1 MRRTDLLLGTA
12 ALTLVPTRTRAQA
25 LTPVRIAAAV
35 GWTLAEGYFA
45 REGNFFSQAG
55 LAVTE
60 TDLTNGGAIT
70 AALIGGAVDVAL
82 TNIGSASS
90 AYARGLPVAIIAPGI
105 QALTGSRPT
114 TVIAVQP
121 DSPIRSAHDLPGKTL
136 CVSTL
141 HDLQQA
147 AVMNW
152 LEKSGV
158 DPKTINYVEIPVAQM
173 SAALKAGRIDAAALT
188 EPWLAAVRSDVRVL
202 GAPYE
207 SLGKEI
213 LLSVWIAQRPWI
225 AANGATVAKFAS
237 AIRATAQWGN
247 RNQAKMLDML
257 AQLTKVDPALL
268 SRIGRPVLGERLE
281 PGLIQPVIDA
291 SAHFGFLPKAFPAS
305 ELIVTT

>member
-1 MRRTDLLLGTA
+1 MRRGDVLKA
-12 ALTLVPTRTRAQA
+12 AAATVFAPSIAGAQA
-25 LTPVRIAAAV
+25 LTPLRIAASI

-45 REGNFFSQAG
+45 REGNFFTQAG
-55 LAVTE
+55 LIVTE

-90 AYARGLPVAIIAPGI
+90 AYARGLPIAIVAPGI
-105 QALTGSRPT
+105 EALTGSRPT
-114 TVIAVQP
+114 TVVAVLP
-121 DSPIRSAHDLPGKTL
+121 DSPVRSPHDLVGKTL

-158 DPKTINYVEIPVAQM
+158 DPQTVNYVEIPVAQM
-173 SAALKAGRIDAAALT
+173 SAALKARRVDAASLT
-188 EPWLAAVRSDVRVL
+188 EPWLAAVRPDVRVL

-225 AANGATVAKFAS
+225 EANGATVAKFVRAM
-237 AIRATAQWGN
+237 RATAAWGN
-247 RNQAKMLDML
+247 RNQAKMLEML
-257 AQLTKVDPALL
+257 AQMTKVEPALL

-291 SAHFGFLPKAFPAS
+291 SAHFGFLPHAFPAS
-305 ELIVTT
+305 EMIAAG